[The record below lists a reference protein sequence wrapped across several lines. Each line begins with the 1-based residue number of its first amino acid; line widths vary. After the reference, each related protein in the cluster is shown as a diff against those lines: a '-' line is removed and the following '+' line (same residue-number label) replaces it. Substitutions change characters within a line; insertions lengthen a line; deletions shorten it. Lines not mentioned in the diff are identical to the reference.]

1 MRLMGRML
9 VVTAVLS
16 LAAALPVGLF
26 VSHNPTVMAAEE
38 LESVHLEIKGMVC
51 GDCQAKVKTALSKLP
66 EVKEANV
73 SWEAGG
79 ADVKVT
85 KGSDHKKL
93 VGAVKS
99 AGFDVSGVKCEC
111 KA

>member
-16 LAAALPVGLF
+16 LAAALPIGLF

-38 LESVHLEIKGMVC
+38 LESVHLKIEGMVC
-51 GDCQAKVKTALSKLP
+51 GSCQAKVKTALSKLP

-79 ADVKVT
+79 ADVKVA
-85 KGSDHKKL
+85 KGTDQNKL
-93 VGAVKS
+93 KEAVKS
-99 AGFDVSGVKCEC
+99 AGFTVVAVEVKS
-111 KA
+111 

>member
-9 VVTAVLS
+9 VVIAVLS
-16 LAAALPVGLF
+16 LAVVLPVGLF
-26 VSHNPTVMAAEE
+26 VSYVPVVTAAEE
-38 LESVHLEIKGMVC
+38 LESVHLEIKGMTC
-51 GDCQAKVKTALSKLP
+51 GGCQAKVKTALSKLP

-93 VGAVKS
+93 VGAVKN
-99 AGFDVSGVKCEC
+99 AGFDVSGVECEC